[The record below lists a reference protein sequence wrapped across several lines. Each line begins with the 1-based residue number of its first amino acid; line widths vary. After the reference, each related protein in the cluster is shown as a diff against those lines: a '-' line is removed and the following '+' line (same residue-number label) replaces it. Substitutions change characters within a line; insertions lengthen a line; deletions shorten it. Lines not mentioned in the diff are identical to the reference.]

1 MANIETQLEERIRF
15 LFEELEQCDP
25 GSDRHK
31 ILSEELQKL
40 YDIRNDEIR
49 IHAEE
54 AKAYDINEVERMKL
68 DFDKEKAEAEKRRFV
83 KDKVIDV
90 VKTTLSFGV
99 GAFMTNKLLKFEETG
114 VASSKGWL
122 MWLPKLNFLK

>member
-54 AKAYDINEVERMKL
+54 AKAYDINEVERMRL

-83 KDKVIDV
+83 KDKAIDIG
-90 VKTTLSFGV
+90 KTAISI
-99 GAFMTNKLLKFEETG
+99 GASAALTRKILKFEETG
-114 VASSKGWL
+114 VLTSKSWTQCI
-122 MWLPKLNFLK
+122 PKLNFLK